1 MVAKVEVVTAGR
13 GKWTVMI
20 EGTLWR
26 EDEQAGCGAVMVRDA
41 AGITKTLSRGASLWL
56 GARVSVSRLKGPS
69 SKSLWLLR
77 EEYPS
82 GTAQLFMSPAD
93 R

>member
-1 MVAKVEVVTAGR
+1 MVAEVEVVTAGR
-13 GKWTVMI
+13 RKRTVMI
-20 EGTLWR
+20 EGTLWW

-41 AGITKTLSRGASLWL
+41 AGTTKTLSRGASLCL
-56 GARVSVSRLKGPS
+56 FGGVSVSRLKGPS

-82 GTAQLFMSPAD
+82 RTTQLFMSPAD